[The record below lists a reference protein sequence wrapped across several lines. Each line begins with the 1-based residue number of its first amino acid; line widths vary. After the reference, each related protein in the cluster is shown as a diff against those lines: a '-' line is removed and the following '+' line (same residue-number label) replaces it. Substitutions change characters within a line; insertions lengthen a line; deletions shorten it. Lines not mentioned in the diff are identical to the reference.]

1 MGLTCVASIT
11 EELGCRIW
19 RLEEILDETLW
30 ITWPQG
36 CSTLPQ
42 MCNEFLC
49 IYGGSY
55 ANLPLAQ
62 SLCDNLM
69 WLEKRLGITLDH
81 FPKAFSTNSLRVS
94 CDTTNK
100 GSPLSII
107 NSLRQQLPIGFK
119 KDATQSSILI
129 QCSSN
134 GLGNHLLQPL
144 VDSPSIL
151 TSDLFLAVEV
161 CCLKVS

>member
-1 MGLTCVASIT
+1 MRVRRNLRWDLVDYMATGVLNSPTDVQWLSNV
-11 EELGCRIW
+11 
-19 RLEEILDETLW
+19 
-30 ITWPQG
+30 
-36 CSTLPQ
+36 S
-42 MCNEFLC
+42 

-62 SLCDNLM
+62 SLCDILM
-69 WLEKRLGITLDH
+69 WLEKRLGITTGH
-81 FPKAFSTNSLRVS
+81 FPKAFSTNSFQVS

-107 NSLRQQLPIGFK
+107 NSLRQQLPMGFK
-119 KDATQSSILI
+119 KTQPKSSILI
-129 QCSSN
+129 QSSSN
-134 GLGNHLLQPL
+134 GLGNHLLQLL

-151 TSDLFLAVEV
+151 ISDLFLAVEV